1 MCSAI
6 KQLEQEAIQKI
17 KDDCSFNSPEESRNM
32 AHLVGKKCNIMGMIE
47 GQETEVLW
55 DTGSQ
60 IALISEKWMR
70 QRFKDTKEV
79 KPLEDVLGYQ
89 LSIEAAGGSRIP
101 YEGYVLLKF
110 NWWEARNYD
119 SVLSDKS

>member
-1 MCSAI
+1 
-6 KQLEQEAIQKI
+6 
-17 KDDCSFNSPEESRNM
+17 M
-32 AHLVGKKCNIMGMIE
+32 AQLVGKKCNIMGMIE

-60 IALISEKWMR
+60 IALISEKWIR

-89 LSIEAAGGSRIP
+89 VSIEAAGGSRIP
-101 YEGYVLLKF
+101 CEGYVLLKF
-110 NWWEARNYD
+110 NCGKQEIMIPFLVTKADIPIPIIGYNVI
-119 SVLSDKS
+119 SMLMQKSN